1 MMQTL
6 KILTDFS
13 STPGPRYK
21 TEGPFSGEQFR
32 EEILY
37 PKILDAIEN
46 DLKLVVD
53 LDGVQ
58 GYGTS
63 FLEEAFGGLI
73 RNDGL
78 EYDTVMKYI
87 DIISVEEPYLK
98 DDIMEYL
105 QAADNENKE

>member
-1 MMQTL
+1 MTQLL

-13 STPGPRYK
+13 STPGPRYRA
-21 TEGPFSGEQFR
+21 EGTFSGEQFR

-37 PKILDAIEN
+37 PKLSEAIDNNTILVIN
-46 DLKLVVD
+46 

-73 RNDGL
+73 RNDDI
-78 EYDTVMKYI
+78 EYETIIKHI
-87 DIISVEEPYLK
+87 DIVSEEEPYLK

-105 QAADNENKE
+105 LAANDEKKK